1 MNVTRKPDQDE
12 FWKQITTAPK
22 LGMTDNEVLA
32 TLLLAKHGENAYN
45 IWKESKVKHYPTV
58 LRSLKKL
65 QKRGFVTTTRI
76 AGVRNTNIYELTLL
90 GEISSHVLRKD
101 KQLLFS
107 TLAKNSAKFRE
118 LESFKLEN
126 IDDVTS
132 FITHIYL
139 LFSLSDREDL
149 RERSIEQ
156 FVEDHIE
163 DQINDDLCNIDNSES
178 KAYLLKTSEV
188 PWIRELIIAR
198 LSWQI
203 DYTSNLLKEYRQLK
217 DFLQC

>member
-1 MNVTRKPDQDE
+1 MNVTRKPDQGE

-22 LGMTDNEVLA
+22 LGMIDNEVLA
-32 TLLLAKHGENAYN
+32 TLLLAKHGENAYA
-45 IWKESKVKHYPTV
+45 IWKKSKVKHYPTA

-101 KQLLFS
+101 KQLLLS
-107 TLAKNSAKFRE
+107 TLAENSAKFRE
-118 LESFKLEN
+118 LESYKLEN
-126 IDDVTS
+126 IDDIAS
-132 FITHIYL
+132 YITHIYL

-149 RERSIEQ
+149 RGRPIEQ
-156 FVEDHIE
+156 FVEDYIE
-163 DQINDDLCNIDNSES
+163 DKVDEDLLNIGNSES
-178 KAYLLKTSEV
+178 KADLMKITKV
-188 PWIRELIIAR
+188 PWIKDLTITR
-198 LSWQI
+198 LSSQI

-217 DFLQC
+217 NFFTS